1 MGIKLEMEDFCRA
14 AAMATTV
21 VGLCIGGGA
30 SFLVD
35 VSCSRKIRRAR
46 KRRKREQRQEDAR
59 QRNIAALELLDD
71 LQARVSEAR
80 CVDNSSRAFSAC
92 AMCSYVHDSED
103 TNVCAM
109 CGAIMEEKPSGI
121 TREKL
126 IKKLRADK
134 KVDPKVL
141 ARFDQQGVL
150 ATGNE
155 LPRQCPAQHKQPPRQ
170 QVDNGDAW
178 GTVEFIMTQDRRR
191 RARPHAPIQ
200 GAQNRGIDRELDL
213 QGDTR
218 FDPSRNRRERQK
230 TLAEANTERLAEM
243 TALNNTD
250 GLSAKDIMDLRRKGV
265 AV

>member
-71 LQARVSEAR
+71 LQ
-80 CVDNSSRAFSAC
+80 SSRAFSAC

-103 TNVCAM
+103 TNVCA
-109 CGAIMEEKPSGI
+109 AIMEEKPSGI

-155 LPRQCPAQHKQPPRQ
+155 LPRQCPAQHTQPPRQ
-170 QVDNGDAW
+170 QVDNDDAW
-178 GTVEFIMTQDRRR
+178 GTMTEDRRS
-191 RARPHAPIQ
+191 RARLHAPIQ
-200 GAQNRGIDRELDL
+200 GAQNRGIDRELVL
-213 QGDTR
+213 QRDTR
-218 FDPSRNRRERQK
+218 FDPSRNRQERQK
-230 TLAEANTERLAEM
+230 TLAEANMERLAEM

-250 GLSAKDIMDLRRKGV
+250 GLSAKDIMDLRRKG
-265 AV
+265 